1 MQKIED
7 KEKPLWLKTDYA
19 EIEALTIKLA
29 KQGLSSEKIG
39 IILRDSYGI
48 PKVKIFS
55 SKISRIIKKAGIT
68 QEPQDL
74 SNLKRKVDKLK
85 KHAEINR
92 QDKVAKRSFQITQE
106 KINKLLKRYNIG
118 ILK

>member
-1 MQKIED
+1 MQKIEN
-7 KEKPLWLKTDYA
+7 KEKPLWLKTDCA
-19 EIEALTIKLA
+19 EVEALTVKLA
-29 KQGLSSEKIG
+29 KQGLSAEKIG
-39 IILRDSYGI
+39 TMLRDSYGI

-55 SKISRIIKKAGIT
+55 LKISRIIKKANIT

-74 SNLKRKVDKLK
+74 SNLKRKGDKLK
-85 KHAEINR
+85 KHRETNK

-106 KINKLLKRYNIG
+106 KINKLLKVYNDG